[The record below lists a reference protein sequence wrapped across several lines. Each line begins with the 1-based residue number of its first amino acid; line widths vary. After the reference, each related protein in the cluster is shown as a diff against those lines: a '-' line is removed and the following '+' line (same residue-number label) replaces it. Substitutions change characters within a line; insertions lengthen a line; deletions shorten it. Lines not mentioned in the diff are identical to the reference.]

1 MASNIHQS
9 LLGGRGRSLMIACCS
24 PAAASTEETLNTLHF
39 ASLALRVR
47 SKPVIILVRWC
58 RLTPVFAN
66 TE

>member
-1 MASNIHQS
+1 
-9 LLGGRGRSLMIACCS
+9 MIACCS